1 MINLNKK
8 QYEFKGERI
17 DERDNDSFTNIQ
29 KNINSKKDVS
39 FLHVKR
45 VNWSNSNQ
53 TEKSKSGR
61 SKRRPTTTSRNK
73 RFKKLDITKD
83 KLCEAKIDEA
93 EFWQI
98 EFWNKRIPDL
108 TYLFVYLVF
117 GDLILEYFIRYV
129 LSLKDLKMYFTLS
142 DKQGLWMKYDIE

>member
-1 MINLNKK
+1 MHSLRITQAHSVQCSNKAPNSPMINLNKK

-61 SKRRPTTTSRNK
+61 SKHRPTTTSRNK

-93 EFWQI
+93 EF
-98 EFWNKRIPDL
+98 
-108 TYLFVYLVF
+108 
-117 GDLILEYFIRYV
+117 
-129 LSLKDLKMYFTLS
+129 
-142 DKQGLWMKYDIE
+142 